1 MNKVYTLGTTVLV
14 SVLLIACGTTE
25 DTTSSG
31 SSDQSYTS
39 GAVVEINTVAEAENA
54 AAAIGNLNSSVNQVS
69 TPSPSPSRSPSL
81 SSVNGTQS
89 CSGGG
94 SIVTTGNADDTTADF
109 TTSYDNCNQSGITL
123 TGSSTTIGTNNGGL
137 VKLKI
142 TTNDLKYQFSDSD
155 FYNMNLI
162 LDLETSDS
170 YAANIIYNGIINY
183 SMTEI
188 GSGKMAYDNFHILVN
203 QSQELDLE
211 GKVSVAADQNTCQ
224 NGVYNIETLKVLT
237 PTSNGYSSGTM
248 VVNGATYVYN
258 NDGTADVTFIDGSTR
273 TITQGASIICN

>member
-1 MNKVYTLGTTVLV
+1 MKKVYTLGTTILL
-14 SVLLIACGTTE
+14 SALLIGCGAEE
-25 DTTSSG
+25 DGTSG
-31 SSDQSYTS
+31 GDSDQSYTS

-54 AAAIGNLNSSVNQVS
+54 AAAISNLNSSVNQVS
-69 TPSPSPSRSPSL
+69 TPSPSPSRGPSL

-94 SIVTTGNADDTTADF
+94 SIVTTGDADDTTADF
-109 TTSYDNCNQSGITL
+109 TTSYENCSETGITI
-123 TGSSTTIGTNNGGL
+123 TGSSTTVGTNNGGL

-142 TTNDLKYQFSDSD
+142 TTNDLKYQFTGSD

-170 YAANIIYNGIINY
+170 HAANILYNGIINY
-183 SMTEI
+183 SMAEI
-188 GSGKMAYDNFHILVN
+188 GSGKMAYDDFHILVN
-203 QSQELDLE
+203 QAQELDLE
-211 GKVSVAADQNTCQ
+211 GKVSVTADQNTCQ
-224 NGVYNIETLKVLT
+224 NGVYNIETLDLLT

-258 NDGTADVTFIDGSTR
+258 NDGTADVTFSDGTTS
-273 TITQGASIICN
+273 TITQGAALVCN